1 MVRAEFKS
9 TLRNFK
15 RNIGRFITLT
25 LIILVSICFVTGVGG
40 ISSIVDNSLSEYMN
54 ENKIADIIIKSKS
67 ATGFNKETRDKLSSY
82 NPFYFFTM
90 DYVTDNQLNTR
101 VYVYDFDKMN
111 VNKIEI
117 EEGRLPCS
125 DYEVLVER
133 YSDTLKEYHIGDSI
147 TLFGLEVKVVGIC
160 GNPLLLSHDTD
171 VDNINQKKLNQIIY
185 FDDDYCFLPV
195 MDTDCYINVNDNGYN
210 TFSSSYKNLVKTE
223 INNIKSL
230 LGDENF
236 VYLSLEDN
244 KSYVLIEEIVK
255 KISIIITVFP
265 AFFIAVSAL
274 VLLTTVSRMIEEERS
289 NIACLMSLGY
299 GQSTVVKR
307 YVLFSLFAWIIGTA
321 LGMSTGVI
329 IIPRIVYE
337 AFNVLYYMPKMTNAI
352 ELTMGLFAAII
363 ILIVLISIS
372 IYVSLKSLKEKP
384 AELLIYKAPIKG
396 RKILLERIPFIWK
409 RLSFKYKSTLR
420 NIFRYRSRLIMTLVS
435 VAGSTLL
442 VMAGCGLFDTAESG
456 GIDLPGISSLGDTI
470 STLSITIVAFAAL
483 LCVLV
488 IYNLTNMNIQERNRE
503 IATLK
508 VLGYK
513 EGEVRGYIYREV
525 LIMGI
530 MGIVLGIPLGVL
542 FLHIVFTSLEF
553 GSIESIH
560 FFTYLIV
567 FGFVLLFI
575 LIVDLLLAK
584 KIDKVDM
591 NDSLKTLE

>member
-1 MVRAEFKS
+1 M
-9 TLRNFK
+9 
-15 RNIGRFITLT
+15 
-25 LIILVSICFVTGVGG
+25 
-40 ISSIVDNSLSEYMN
+40 
-54 ENKIADIIIKSKS
+54 
-67 ATGFNKETRDKLSSY
+67 
-82 NPFYFFTM
+82 
-90 DYVTDNQLNTR
+90 
-101 VYVYDFDKMN
+101 
-111 VNKIEI
+111 
-117 EEGRLPCS
+117 
-125 DYEVLVER
+125 
-133 YSDTLKEYHIGDSI
+133 
-147 TLFGLEVKVVGIC
+147 
-160 GNPLLLSHDTD
+160 
-171 VDNINQKKLNQIIY
+171 
-185 FDDDYCFLPV
+185 
-195 MDTDCYINVNDNGYN
+195 
-210 TFSSSYKNLVKTE
+210 
-223 INNIKSL
+223 
-230 LGDENF
+230 
-236 VYLSLEDN
+236 
-244 KSYVLIEEIVK
+244 
-255 KISIIITVFP
+255 
-265 AFFIAVSAL
+265 
-274 VLLTTVSRMIEEERS
+274 
-289 NIACLMSLGY
+289 
-299 GQSTVVKR
+299 
-307 YVLFSLFAWIIGTA
+307 
-321 LGMSTGVI
+321 I

-352 ELTMGLFAAII
+352 ELTMGLFAALI

-420 NIFRYRSRLIMTLVS
+420 NIFRYRTRLIMTLVS